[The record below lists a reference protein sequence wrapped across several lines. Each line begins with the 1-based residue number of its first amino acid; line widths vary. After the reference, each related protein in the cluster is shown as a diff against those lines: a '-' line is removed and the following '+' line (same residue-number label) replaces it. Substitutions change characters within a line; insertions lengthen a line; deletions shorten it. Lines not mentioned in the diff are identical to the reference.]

1 MSKALIPH
9 PDKAQGVLD
18 EAKSQTKGF
27 LIGAATVAV
36 AVPFLG
42 WFIGVGVGAVAVVG
56 WSWKSARR
64 RQK

>member
-18 EAKSQTKGF
+18 EGKSQMKGF
-27 LIGAATVAV
+27 IVGAATVAV

-42 WFIGVGVGAVAVVG
+42 WVFGTIAGGTAVAV
-56 WSWKSARR
+56 WSWKSARKKR
-64 RQK
+64 P

>member
-9 PDKAQGVLD
+9 PDKAQGVVD
-18 EAKSQTKGF
+18 EVKSQGKGF
-27 LIGAATVAV
+27 LIGVGTAAL

-42 WFIGVGVGAVAVVG
+42 WIFGLAAGGTAVVA